1 MAVNSADAGAPYPR
15 RQQLL
20 RKAVAMT
27 NYIQAWQCIG
37 CGKIEAPQPCI
48 GVCRDRKI
56 LMVAKED
63 YEKACAGRDQ
73 SRALVASA
81 IALLQRIVHSTP
93 RDGQW
98 ERSYR
103 ALQDQ
108 ARDAIAR
115 REAR

>member
-1 MAVNSADAGAPYPR
+1 
-15 RQQLL
+15 
-20 RKAVAMT
+20 MT
-27 NYIQAWQCIG
+27 DYIQAWQCIG

-56 LMVAKED
+56 LMVAKDEHERVVEELARTRSLVQTAVD
-63 YEKACAGRDQ
+63 MLGR
-73 SRALVASA
+73 VA
-81 IALLQRIVHSTP
+81 HSTP

-108 ARDAIAR
+108 ARAAIVKLS
-115 REAR
+115 

>member
-1 MAVNSADAGAPYPR
+1 MATTD
-15 RQQLL
+15 
-20 RKAVAMT
+20 
-27 NYIQAWQCIG
+27 YIQAWQCIG
-37 CGKIEAPQPCI
+37 CGRIEAPQPCI

-56 LMVAKED
+56 LMVAKEE
-63 YEKACAGRDQ
+63 YESVCSERDQ

-81 IALLQRIVHSTP
+81 IAMLQRVARSTP

-115 REAR
+115 LEGAGSER